1 MVDPNNPPPPDPPP
15 PDPES
20 VPPPPSKPL
29 SAAEVQAMLD
39 AVKQEIRDQVTQSVA
54 QAMPAQP
61 VAPLT
66 GFAAFTQSG
75 IFFILLGL
83 ALLLVAYWG
92 LGIVHT
98 TFSFVLVVLGVAILL
113 YGTGTQGMGRV
124 ERASDQ
130 AKYNIAL
137 AGGAGVLSFCIAYG
151 IVHYSGEMQRAFQ
164 IERKY
169 VLAVIKPNPDGNS
182 SFASYWAQFQIDG
195 VPIPAMRR
203 GDFVVVYIPYLE
215 TQKDGTQRISFL
227 FQQQDSATRDPLLR
241 PSFSDQLEINLSES
255 RFDRGNGGYDFPVY
269 KEPLLVDLRSTATS
283 GTVLRNAGSRQLTQ
297 AAGATAP
304 NATAPAVVEAQ

>member
-1 MVDPNNPPPPDPPP
+1 
-15 PDPES
+15 
-20 VPPPPSKPL
+20 
-29 SAAEVQAMLD
+29 MLD

-151 IVHYSGEMQRAFQ
+151 IALLGEMQRAFQ
-164 IERKY
+164 IERKIRARRDQAQSRRQFE
-169 VLAVIKPNPDGNS
+169 LAAIG
-182 SFASYWAQFQIDG
+182 
-195 VPIPAMRR
+195 
-203 GDFVVVYIPYLE
+203 
-215 TQKDGTQRISFL
+215 
-227 FQQQDSATRDPLLR
+227 
-241 PSFSDQLEINLSES
+241 PSF
-255 RFDRGNGGYDFPVY
+255 
-269 KEPLLVDLRSTATS
+269 RSMAYRS
-283 GTVLRNAGSRQLTQ
+283 PR
-297 AAGATAP
+297 
-304 NATAPAVVEAQ
+304 

>member
-1 MVDPNNPPPPDPPP
+1 MSEPDTLPPDRAPA
-15 PDPES
+15 
-20 VPPPPSKPL
+20 PPPSPEPRPL
-29 SAAEVQAMLD
+29 SAADFQAGLD
-39 AVKQEIRDQVTQSVA
+39 AFKSEIRDEMKKA
-54 QAMPAQP
+54 IGNAAPASP
-61 VAPLT
+61 PPPLT
-66 GFAAFTQSG
+66 GWAAFTQSG

-83 ALLLVAYWG
+83 ILLLVAYWG
-92 LGIVHT
+92 LGIVHS

-113 YGTGTQGMGRV
+113 YGTGTQGMGRL
-124 ERASDQ
+124 ESGSDK

-169 VLAVIKPNPDGNS
+169 VIAVVKPNPDGNS

-195 VPIPAMRR
+195 VPIPAMKR

-215 TQKDGTQRISFL
+215 TQKDGTQRVSFF

-241 PSFSDQLEINLSES
+241 SSVADQVEISLSEK

-269 KEPLLVDLRSTATS
+269 KEPVLVDLRSAATS
-283 GTVLRNAGSRQLTQ
+283 VTVLRNAGSRQLTQ
-297 AAGATAP
+297 AVGATP
-304 NATAPAVVEAQ
+304 PKETAPAVVEAQ